1 MISVAASLALMAAA
15 GCDTK
20 NVPDADTEQANAT
33 GAPISGRV
41 PASAPMGR
49 NSSAY
54 TILDLDA
61 CNVTASESE
70 EGQWAERTCP
80 GYRGIPLFVD
90 DGDGRFDIDA
100 GVRGE
105 SFQTIGAFNNPPETI
120 EWRLEDGAPFAIIYR
135 LADATEQGQG
145 RTVLMV
151 ERIGTEEQAGCTI
164 GQVAGSTDKANR
176 RARELADTLAAGFD
190 CTGAEPQLVGE
201 DAR

>member
-1 MISVAASLALMAAA
+1 MISVIAPLALVAST

-20 NVPDADTEQANAT
+20 NVPVADTEQANAT

-41 PASAPMGR
+41 PASAPMGS

-54 TILDLDA
+54 TSLDLDA
-61 CNVTASESE
+61 CKVTASESE
-70 EGQWAERTCP
+70 EGEWAERTCP

-105 SFQTIGAFNNPPETI
+105 GFQTIGAFNNPPETI

-164 GQVAGSTDKANR
+164 GQVAGSADKANR

>member
-1 MISVAASLALMAAA
+1 MSGAPVSGDDVVAA
-15 GCDTK
+15 
-20 NVPDADTEQANAT
+20 P
-33 GAPISGRV
+33 GARH
-41 PASAPMGR
+41 
-49 NSSAY
+49 SSAY
-54 TILDLDA
+54 TSLDLDA
-61 CNVTASESE
+61 CKVTASESE

-105 SFQTIGAFNNPPETI
+105 GFQTIGAFNNPPETI

-164 GQVAGSTDKANR
+164 GQVAGSADKANR

-190 CTGAEPQLVGE
+190 CTGAEPQLVGK